1 AYTMSVM
8 FGNWKYIFKNFWY
21 ILPFAILPALFL
33 TLSLDY
39 GAISDLL
46 HMLFSGHPRGDFVM
60 LFRAFSLIR
69 VDSVLGVIYSAVAV
83 ITVVLF
89 TALMIALAE
98 KHMRIGKRTLG
109 GISTQFG
116 NLILP
121 VLCVTM
127 LYLILFEVWAVVLSA
142 VMFAI
147 SHISSAGVVY
157 LLYALAFAAIT
168 VILFYLCAMF
178 YLWIPGIQITCFKPY
193 HAFVYSYRLMTG
205 VRGKIVLSFIISFV
219 IFCIVIGGSVF
230 LPEYAFLP
238 IGFLMFVFMYP
249 GFCIRMETVYFYT
262 DKIDRE
268 DLIRSYREL

>member
-1 AYTMSVM
+1 MSVM

-46 HMLFSGHPRGDFVM
+46 HMLFSGRPQGDFVM

-69 VDSVLGVIYSAVAV
+69 VDSALGAIYSALAV
-83 ITVVLF
+83 ITVALF
-89 TALMIALAE
+89 TTLIIAMAE

-109 GISTQFG
+109 GIATQFG

-121 VLCVTM
+121 VFCVTI
-127 LYLILFEVWAVVLSA
+127 LYLIIFEVWAVVLSA

-147 SHISSAGVVY
+147 SHIHSAAVVY
-157 LLYALAFAAIT
+157 LLYVLAFALIT
-168 VILFYLCAMF
+168 AILFYVCAMF
-178 YLWIPGIQITCFKPY
+178 YLWVPGIQMTCFKPY
-193 HAFVYSYRLMTG
+193 HAFVYSYRLMVG
-205 VRGKIVLSFIISFV
+205 VRGKIVLSFIISFAV
-219 IFCIVIGGSVF
+219 FIVVMGGSVF

-238 IGFLMFVFMYP
+238 IGFIMFVFLYP
-249 GFCIRMETVYFYT
+249 SFCIRMETLYFYT